1 MRVKMTFAVLAL
13 AALALSVPASSAAAV
28 IHVDPGESIQAAIDE
43 AKPGTTIKLGEG
55 VYKDSVNIS
64 KNDIEIVG
72 KGRSKTKIEVPA
84 AGDLP
89 AGTGCTDDSGG
100 TPVVNGICVSPEPPD
115 DPKAR
120 CENSPPSGPDE
131 TIVKAID
138 DVEVSRLAVTG
149 FTGIGVLYF
158 CADDPE
164 VTRVYTKG
172 AEHPEYG
179 IAAFASED
187 VEFTRNLTTES
198 GEAGIYIGDSP
209 HADATVWKNVAWNNG
224 FGIFI
229 RDAAHGTLQRNK
241 TFGNCLGILFLNTDE
256 AGAPPEFQGPPI
268 DVKDWLA
275 KQNNATANNRA
286 CPGGDEGG
294 PVSGVGIGVSS
305 AIDVSLID
313 NGVFGNDSKEESDFK
328 GGILVVGEPGFKPST
343 GTKVGFNT
351 AFGNTT
357 DIIWD
362 GQGAGNAFFHNDCLT
377 SDPDGLCEDPDDNG
391 DHGDDGGNGDDN
403 DHGDDHPKGGDHH
416 KGAGDHKKHGKKHKK
431 KHHKKHKSKK
441 HHKNDQ

>member
-28 IHVDPGESIQAAIDE
+28 IHVDPGESIQAAIDK

-55 VYKDSVNIS
+55 IYKDSVNIS

-72 KGRSKTKIEVPA
+72 EGRSKTKIEVPA

-89 AGTGCTDDSGG
+89 AGTGCTDDGGG
-100 TPVVNGICVSPEPPD
+100 TTVVNGICVSPEFPS

-120 CENSPPSGPDE
+120 CENSPPLGPDE
-131 TIVKAID
+131 TIVKAVD
-138 DVEVSRLAVTG
+138 DVEVSRLSVTG

-187 VEFTRNLTTES
+187 VAFTRNLTTES

-224 FGIFI
+224 FGLFI

-241 TFGNCLGILFLNTDE
+241 TFGNCLGILLLNTDE
-256 AGAPPEFQGPPI
+256 SSAPPEFRGPSI
-268 DVKDWLA
+268 DAKDWLV
-275 KQNNATANNRA
+275 KQNGVTANNRA
-286 CPGGDEGG
+286 CPAGEEGG
-294 PVSGVGIGVSS
+294 ATSGVGIGVAS

-362 GQGAGNAFFHNDCLT
+362 GQGTGNSFFHNDCLT
-377 SDPDGLCEDPDDNG
+377 SDPDGLCDDPGDNG
-391 DHGDDGGNGDDN
+391 DNGDGDN
-403 DHGDDHPKGGDHH
+403 GDGHPQGGDDHHNGGDHP
-416 KGAGDHKKHGKKHKK
+416 KADRDHRKKHKK
-431 KHHKKHKSKK
+431 HSKK
-441 HHKNDQ
+441 HHRKHKKHDD

>member
-1 MRVKMTFAVLAL
+1 LAL
-13 AALALSVPASSAAAV
+13 TALALSVPASSAASV
-28 IHVDPGESIQAAIDE
+28 VHVDPGESIQAAIDK
-43 AKPGTTIKLGEG
+43 AKPGTTIKLAEG
-55 VYKDSVNIS
+55 TYKDSVNIS
-64 KNDIEIVG
+64 KNDIEVVG
-72 KGRSKTKIEVPA
+72 EGRSKTKIEVPA

-89 AGTGCTDDSGG
+89 AGAGCVDDSSG
-100 TPVVNGICVSPEPPD
+100 TKVVSGICVSPEPPT

-120 CENSPPSGPDE
+120 CENSPSSGPGE
-131 TIVKAID
+131 TIMKAVD
-138 DVEVSRLAVTG
+138 DVEVSKLAVTG

-164 VTRVYTKG
+164 VTRVYAKG
-172 AEHPEYG
+172 GETSEYG

-187 VEFTRNLTTES
+187 VVFARNLTVES

-209 HADATVWKNVAWNNG
+209 HADAVVWKNVAWKNG

-229 RDAAHGTLQRNK
+229 RDAAHGTLQKNK

-256 AGAPPEFQGPPI
+256 SQAPPEFQGPAI
-268 DVKDWLA
+268 DVQDWLA

-286 CPGGDEGG
+286 CPAGDEGG
-294 PVSGVGIGVSS
+294 ATSGVGIGVAS

-313 NGVFGNDSKEESDFK
+313 NGVFGNDSNEASDFK
-328 GGILVVGEPGFKPST
+328 GGILIVGEPGFKPST

-362 GQGAGNAFFHNDCLT
+362 GQGAGNRFFGNDCLT

-391 DHGDDGGNGDDN
+391 DRGDDN
-403 DHGDDHPKGGDHH
+403 GQGDDHPKGGGRDDGNDHH
-416 KGAGDHKKHGKKHKK
+416 KGDHKKHKKH
-431 KHHKKHKSKK
+431 KHHKKHKNKTQDR
-441 HHKNDQ
+441 NDH